1 MSEMTTTERTKAVL
15 QTVAEKFK
23 VLYQRAYRA
32 LTFDKSVYNEVKDD
46 PEATIPSALMPFLI
60 EIAFLFIVG
69 IAAIPLWLLYGSS
82 AQIQGTI
89 TPAQMAAGIGI
100 AIAASVVFFLGTFL
114 VWVVSQA
121 IIARFAGVKELQ
133 IKQVLRSSA
142 FAFVP
147 LFFAPFVV
155 VATMY
160 AAVAGAGIAAAAIFL
175 IGGGIIAVLV
185 AINAIIEFR
194 EITGVTTGVSIMSN
208 VFALVLAS
216 ILGTIMMVTFG
227 LTLAGIAWLAL
238 A

>member
-15 QTVAEKFK
+15 QTVAEQFK

-60 EIAFLFIVG
+60 EIAFLVIVG
-69 IAAIPLWLLYGSS
+69 IAAIPLWLMYGSS

-89 TPAQMAAGIGI
+89 TPAQWAAGIGI
-100 AIAASVVFFLGTFL
+100 AMIASVVFFLGTFL

-147 LFFAPFVV
+147 LFFAPIIM

-160 AAVAGAGIAAAAIFL
+160 AAVAGAEIGAAVIFL
-175 IGGGIIAVLV
+175 IGGGIIFILV
-185 AINAIIEFR
+185 AINNILAFR

-208 VFALVLAS
+208 VFALALAS
-216 ILGTIMMVTFG
+216 ILAALIGVVFG
-227 LTLAGIAWLAL
+227 LSVAGIVSLL
-238 A
+238 

>member
-1 MSEMTTTERTKAVL
+1 MSEMTTTEKTKAVL
-15 QTVAEKFK
+15 QTVAENLK

-46 PEATIPSALMPFLI
+46 PEATIPSAIMPFLI

-69 IAAIPLWLLYGSS
+69 IATIPLWLMYGSN
-82 AQIQGTI
+82 AQIQGNI
-89 TPAQMAAGIGI
+89 TPAYWAAGIGI
-100 AIAASVVFFLGTFL
+100 AISASVVFFLGTFL

-133 IKQVLRSSA
+133 IKQVLRTSA

-160 AAVAGAGIAAAAIFL
+160 AAVAGAEIGAAAIFL
-175 IGGGIIAVLV
+175 IGGGIIFILV
-185 AINAIIEFR
+185 VINNILAFR

-208 VFALVLAS
+208 TFAFVLAS
-216 ILGTIMMVTFG
+216 ILGILMTVAYGFS
-227 LTLAGIAWLAL
+227 LAGIAWLVMA
-238 A
+238 

>member
-1 MSEMTTTERTKAVL
+1 MSEMTTAERTKAL
-15 QTVAEKFK
+15 FQTVAEKGK

-46 PEATIPSALMPFLI
+46 PEATIPSAVMPFLI
-60 EIAFLFIVG
+60 EIAFLVIVG
-69 IAAIPLWLLYGSS
+69 IAAIPLWLIYGSS
-82 AQIQGTI
+82 AQIQGNI
-89 TPAQMAAGIGI
+89 TPAHWAAGIGI

-155 VATMY
+155 VAAAY
-160 AAVAGAGIAAAAIFL
+160 AAVAGAGVGAAAIVL
-175 IGGGIIAVLV
+175 IGGGIIFILV
-185 AINAIIEFR
+185 AINNILAFR

-208 VFALVLAS
+208 VFALALAS
-216 ILGTIMMVTFG
+216 IIAALIGVAFG
-227 LTLAGIAWLAL
+227 LSVAGIASLL
-238 A
+238 

>member
-1 MSEMTTTERTKAVL
+1 MSEMTTTEKTKAVL

-23 VLYQRAYRA
+23 ILYQRAYRA

-46 PEATIPSALMPFLI
+46 PEATIPSAIMPFLI

-69 IAAIPLWLLYGSS
+69 IAAIPLWLMYGSS
-82 AQIQGTI
+82 AQIQATI

-100 AIAASVVFFLGTFL
+100 AVVASVVFFLGTFL

-147 LFFAPFVV
+147 LFFAPIIM

-160 AAVAGAGIAAAAIFL
+160 AAVAGAGIGAAVIFL
-175 IGGGIIAVLV
+175 IGGGIIFILV
-185 AINAIIEFR
+185 AANNVLAFR

-216 ILGTIMMVTFG
+216 IIAGLIGVAFG
-227 LTLAGIAWLAL
+227 LSVAGIVSLL
-238 A
+238 

>member
-15 QTVAEKFK
+15 QTVAENFK

-60 EIAFLFIVG
+60 EIAFLVIVG

-89 TPAQMAAGIGI
+89 TPVHWAAGIGI
-100 AIAASVVFFLGTFL
+100 AIVASVVFFLGTFL

-121 IIARFAGVKELQ
+121 IIARFVGVKELQ

-147 LFFAPFVV
+147 LFFAPIVF
-155 VATMY
+155 VATMG
-160 AAVAGAGIAAAAIFL
+160 AAVAGAWIGAAAIFL
-175 IGGGIIAVLV
+175 IGGGIVCTLV
-185 AINAIIEFR
+185 AANNIIAFR

-208 VFALVLAS
+208 AFALALAS
-216 ILGTIMMVTFG
+216 ILAGLIGVAFG
-227 LTLAGIAWLAL
+227 LSVAGIAWLL
-238 A
+238 

>member
-1 MSEMTTTERTKAVL
+1 MSEMTTTDRTKAVL
-15 QTVAEKFK
+15 QTVAEKGK

-100 AIAASVVFFLGTFL
+100 AVVASVVFFLGTFL

-147 LFFAPFVV
+147 LFFAPIIM

-160 AAVAGAGIAAAAIFL
+160 AAVAGAGIGAAAIFL
-175 IGGGIIAVLV
+175 IGGGIIFILV
-185 AINAIIEFR
+185 AINNILAFR

-208 VFALVLAS
+208 VFALVLAG
-216 ILGTIMMVTFG
+216 IIAGLIGVAFG
-227 LTLAGIAWLAL
+227 LSVAGIVSLL
-238 A
+238 